1 MEIMNLIKIQK
12 YLKKNKINIFLINRT
27 DEFLN
32 EYIAPYAERLKWISN
47 FSGSAGRAI
56 ILENKA
62 YIFVDGRYSFQ
73 VHSEVNTNFFLIEP
87 LKDYWKI
94 LEKIIKKNFYI
105 GIDPLHHSYDEFKIL
120 NMITKP
126 NKGGVTFKKDEDIY
140 KYYGITKDEQKLIEE
155 VVDHV
160 KSTKRTHEKKQIQT
174 QKKKKGGRRKNK
186 RTIRKRRR

>member
-1 MEIMNLIKIQK
+1 MTRVDCHFLLKITQFSESPNH
-12 YLKKNKINIFLINRT
+12 KN
-27 DEFLN
+27 
-32 EYIAPYAERLKWISN
+32 
-47 FSGSAGRAI
+47 
-56 ILENKA
+56 
-62 YIFVDGRYSFQ
+62 
-73 VHSEVNTNFFLIEP
+73 
-87 LKDYWKI
+87 
-94 LEKIIKKNFYI
+94 
-105 GIDPLHHSYDEFKIL
+105 EFKIL

-160 KSTKRTHEKKQIQT
+160 KPTKRTHEKKQIQT

>member
-1 MEIMNLIKIQK
+1 MNLKKIQK
-12 YLKKNKINIFLINRT
+12 YLKQNKINIFLINRT

-94 LEKIIKKNFYI
+94 D
-105 GIDPLHHSYDEFKIL
+105 ID
-120 NMITKP
+120 M
-126 NKGGVTFKKDEDIY
+126 
-140 KYYGITKDEQKLIEE
+140 
-155 VVDHV
+155 
-160 KSTKRTHEKKQIQT
+160 
-174 QKKKKGGRRKNK
+174 
-186 RTIRKRRR
+186 